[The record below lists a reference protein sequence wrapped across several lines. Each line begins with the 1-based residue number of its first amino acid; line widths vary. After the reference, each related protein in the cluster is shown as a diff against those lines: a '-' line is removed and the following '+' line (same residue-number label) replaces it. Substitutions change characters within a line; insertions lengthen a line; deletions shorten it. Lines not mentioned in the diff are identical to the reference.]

1 MRCTERANAALP
13 VSAPAG
19 RPARTL
25 PLRRAIVF
33 TSALGLAGCAVRWPG
48 LELPPLRRPSEPASP
63 AATAPVPMPAGTAP
77 APGAPPAP
85 SRTWAEFQLG
95 AARRLVAMHPQGTYL
110 GPVPEI
116 LFAIPVIETEL
127 NADGTI
133 RTMHALRRPSNPM
146 AADTVQM
153 AMDAIRRAAPYGD
166 VSRLPRPWKWVET
179 FLFDDERR
187 FKPRTLD

>member
-1 MRCTERANAALP
+1 
-13 VSAPAG
+13 
-19 RPARTL
+19 
-25 PLRRAIVF
+25 
-33 TSALGLAGCAVRWPG
+33 
-48 LELPPLRRPSEPASP
+48 
-63 AATAPVPMPAGTAP
+63 
-77 APGAPPAP
+77 
-85 SRTWAEFQLG
+85 
-95 AARRLVAMHPQGTYL
+95 MHPQGTYL

-116 LFAIPVIETEL
+116 VFAIPVIETEL
-127 NADGTI
+127 NGDGTI
-133 RTMHALRRPSNPM
+133 RSMHALRRPSNPQ